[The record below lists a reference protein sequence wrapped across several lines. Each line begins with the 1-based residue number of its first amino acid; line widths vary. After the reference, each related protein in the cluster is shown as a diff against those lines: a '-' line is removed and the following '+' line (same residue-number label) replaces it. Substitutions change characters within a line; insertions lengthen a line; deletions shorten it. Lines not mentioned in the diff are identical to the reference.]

1 MTRAANLPAGTGFVV
16 IATGADEYL
25 EMAKGL
31 ARSLEWAGMLLPRA
45 AITNRADTD
54 LCDFYHAVIVDPA
67 LPNSIQSKLR
77 VVDLSPYPATVFIDV
92 DCLVYE
98 KFSLPP
104 DPPAAPFVAFGEEVI
119 DQDWFGVTPAFVR
132 SLKAGI
138 DTYSIFHTGIFKAR
152 KCDAASAMFAQA
164 LELEP
169 LIQEH
174 IGTTRRVPD
183 EILLS
188 VSAALYGIT
197 DFWQK
202 DESLVSPATLWSSP
216 PLLDIR
222 RRLASTCCAGRW
234 TSSRIVHFIQRFK
247 DTRIYRR
254 ELKRLEALV
263 PRCQLQISTE
273 AQSTWSWRATR
284 AEKPRRLRWWLR
296 AQGVS

>member
-1 MTRAANLPAGTGFVV
+1 MTRPADPPAGTGFVV

-45 AITNRADTD
+45 VITNRTDTD
-54 LCDFYHAVIVDPA
+54 LRDFYHSVILDPA
-67 LPNSIQSKLR
+67 LPNSNQSKLR
-77 VVDLSPYPATVFIDV
+77 VVDLSPYTVTVFIDV

-104 DPPAAPFVAFGEEVI
+104 DPTTAPFVAFGEEVI
-119 DQDWFGVTPAFVR
+119 DQDWFGVTAAFVR

-138 DTYSIFHTGIFKAR
+138 DKYSIFHTGIFKVR
-152 KCDAASAMFAQA
+152 RCDAASAMFAQA

-169 LIQEH
+169 LIQKH
-174 IGTTRRVPD
+174 TGKTNVSD

-188 VSAALYGIT
+188 VSAALHGIT

-202 DESLVSPATLWSSP
+202 DESLLSPATLWSSP
-216 PLLDIR
+216 PRLDIR
-222 RRLASTCCAGRW
+222 RRVASTCCADRW
-234 TSSRIVHFIQRFK
+234 TSSRIVHFIHRFK

-263 PRCQLQISTE
+263 PRCQLQISNE
-273 AQSTWSWRATR
+273 LQGAWSWRAVR
-284 AEKPRRLRWWLR
+284 AEKPRRFRWWLR